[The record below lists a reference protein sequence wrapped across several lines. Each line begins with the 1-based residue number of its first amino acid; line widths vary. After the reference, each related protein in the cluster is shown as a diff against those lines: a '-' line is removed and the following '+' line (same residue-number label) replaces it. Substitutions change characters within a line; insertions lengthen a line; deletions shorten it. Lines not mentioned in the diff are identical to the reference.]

1 MYIYTHY
8 RNTFSISDRIDRLL
22 KDENSKKKKTKS
34 LKKSSNGSPA
44 VLIEVSLPAEALV
57 GGACEQPEAFH
68 LLFVEEAP

>member
-34 LKKSSNGSPA
+34 LKKSSDGSPA
-44 VLIEVSLPAEALV
+44 VLMEVSLPAEALV